1 MYVAVSKTSKI
12 KTITNRSWKVGTW
25 TIMCPFLW
33 VWGADTETILWEVMG
48 EDLCSQVLGLLFK
61 NEVKDH
67 TDCRAARGL
76 YSRQIQCK
84 RTVLPSEENSPP
96 KWGQPRLQV
105 TSPGCSLC
113 SSKGGDDC
121 WFEYVSILNHR
132 LGLYNHF
139 PAVYVTSQGA
149 SDFNNMHN
157 QSYTSIL
164 W

>member
-1 MYVAVSKTSKI
+1 VDYYVSFSLGVGSRYRNYLMRGHGRRPMFPGSWPFIQEWGKRPHRLQSSK
-12 KTITNRSWKVGTW
+12 GT
-25 TIMCPFLW
+25 
-33 VWGADTETILWEVMG
+33 
-48 EDLCSQVLGLLFK
+48 LFK
-61 NEVKDH
+61 ANPVQENSPPEW
-67 TDCRAARGL
+67 REQS
-76 YSRQIQCK
+76 SRVK